1 MFNILRIRRWQAE
14 GLTMI
19 RDGLESQMNL
29 TKHRLKHLEEMKK
42 TETKEYVSLTAAFKS
57 QSYWFKEADKA
68 LNGDLHF

>member
-1 MFNILRIRRWQAE
+1 MFKILRIRRQQAE

-29 TKHRLKHLEEMKK
+29 TKHRLEHLEEMKE
-42 TETKEYVSLTAAFKS
+42 TETKEYVSLTTAFKF